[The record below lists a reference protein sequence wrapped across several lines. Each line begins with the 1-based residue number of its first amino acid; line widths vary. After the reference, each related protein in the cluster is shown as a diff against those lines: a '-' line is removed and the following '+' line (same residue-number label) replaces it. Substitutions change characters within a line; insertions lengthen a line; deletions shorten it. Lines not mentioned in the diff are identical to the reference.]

1 MERTANVFNLVDGR
15 RERIKHGK
23 EVSMHRVENDLV
35 FVVVSVCPSV
45 VCEEV
50 LYVCGRI
57 LEGRVGEIEGGGH
70 GGRGVLTCLV
80 WCSCV
85 VRRWRQ
91 IYFAARGYLHVSSLN
106 K

>member
-1 MERTANVFNLVDGR
+1 MVG
-15 RERIKHGK
+15 
-23 EVSMHRVENDLV
+23 VEDNLV

-57 LEGRVGEIEGGGH
+57 LEGRVGKIEGGRH
-70 GGRGVLTCLV
+70 GVRGVLACLV

-85 VRRWRQ
+85 V
-91 IYFAARGYLHVSSLN
+91 FLCGSSLASN
-106 K
+106 LFCCQRIFACFFFE